1 MVGEVLRLTVYAQP
15 LATSVSAVR
24 KATAIPAAVAALSGD
39 RSSSGS
45 EENKSSSA
53 VSVAA
58 FRGSPRFSLYRL
70 VVTQH

>member
-53 VSVAA
+53 VSVTA
-58 FRGSPRFSLYRL
+58 FRDSPRLRMEKIPI
-70 VVTQH
+70 